1 MFNTY
6 HVKDPYYKD
15 LPLFYFSSEHNHN
28 SISSQQNRLLF
39 SAKLWTKT
47 SYSHVVFWVLTNSTL
62 KTRQFYE
69 FQVIAIEWYCL
80 SECIYIA
87 INALD

>member
-1 MFNTY
+1 MFKKKFLKILNMFDTH

-39 SAKLWTKT
+39 SAKLWTLLNQNK
-47 SYSHVVFWVLTNSTL
+47 L
-62 KTRQFYE
+62 
-69 FQVIAIEWYCL
+69 
-80 SECIYIA
+80 
-87 INALD
+87 